1 MTVLPVIRYAR
12 PQGDQFN
19 SQIMQMRYQQLL
31 TDFHP
36 DVTLILRFIRAAAEE
51 QLPGAEVTAT
61 EERLASTL
69 HFGPPTNA
77 SVPATQFARALLLFS
92 TDGQPAGLLIFF
104 YNYSTWAAA
113 PGVCLEELYVVPDY
127 RQHGYGQMLIQ
138 AMACA
143 AQAAGCVKMD
153 WLCLRDNEQALRF
166 YEKLGAQRMDTW
178 NVLKVDGQSIPRL
191 ATNEAWHWA

>member
-12 PQGDQFN
+12 PQ
-19 SQIMQMRYQQLL
+19 
-31 TDFHP
+31 

-69 HFGPPTNA
+69 HFGPPTTNA
-77 SVPATQFARALLLFS
+77 SVPATRFARALLLFS

-127 RQHGYGQMLIQ
+127 RQHGYGQMLI
-138 AMACA
+138 
-143 AQAAGCVKMD
+143 
-153 WLCLRDNEQALRF
+153 
-166 YEKLGAQRMDTW
+166 
-178 NVLKVDGQSIPRL
+178 
-191 ATNEAWHWA
+191 